1 MCHTAGWDGYPDRRL
16 QTVWF
21 YRTEPCSELQH
32 CWRHLSDAW
41 SSIWETPACLRLLC
55 PRGPSCKNII
65 EHYYSSYL
73 SAPEFSKVYL
83 VTGGRNRTTS
93 RMSSTEI
100 LVAGST
106 FWVESS
112 PLPSPRVGLRGV
124 NIGGDFYVIGG
135 EYIPC
140 MVWLLV
146 YCQCRVHTFGL
157 LQAVIMQV
165 GSPQVSLIRNLKI
178 FSSTRWK
185 RVCGKRL
192 GSSKLE
198 DTSMLYLSL
207 VWKISRISVNDHWGS
222 LVTWSGNK
230 KSVVESLLS
239 MANVSYSMLFWWG
252 SCH

>member
-21 YRTEPCSELQH
+21 YRTEPCLELQH

-41 SSIWETPACLRLLC
+41 SSVWETPACLRLLC

-65 EHYYSSYL
+65 EHYSSQT
-73 SAPEFSKVYL
+73 SHAPEFYKVYL

-135 EYIPC
+135 EYIQS
-140 MVWLLV
+140 MVLWLV
-146 YCQCRVHTFGL
+146 FCQCL
-157 LQAVIMQV
+157 LIQ
-165 GSPQVSLIRNLKI
+165 
-178 FSSTRWK
+178 
-185 RVCGKRL
+185 
-192 GSSKLE
+192 
-198 DTSMLYLSL
+198 DTSCVYAGWESSGFFDPKSKDILQYQVEEG
-207 VWKISRISVNDHWGS
+207 VWKKTAELQTGRYEHALSIISMEDIKDFCEWS
-222 LVTWSGNK
+222 LR
-230 KSVVESLLS
+230 
-239 MANVSYSMLFWWG
+239 
-252 SCH
+252 